1 MNCLEIQEH
10 LLDYIDNE
18 LSGSYQQ
25 AVTEHLQSCLA
36 CREEAESYR
45 KTAVLLQLRAVP
57 EPAEAYWDATWEKI
71 RAGFKARVLTLHD
84 NKLASPS
91 RWLWLKR
98 FDWRHAAAVAAV
110 FLLLAIAGLLAWRSQ
125 QPHEL
130 VTSAAPRTIYL
141 PDTPRDE
148 SRRDEDF
155 PEEIGRQMELIST
168 TRVAFGSIDPIS
180 KSAMLVRM
188 EASNR

>member
-10 LLDYIDNE
+10 LLDYVDNE

-36 CREEAESYR
+36 CREEVESYR

-71 RAGFKARVLTLHD
+71 HAGFKARVLPLH
-84 NKLASPS
+84 NNNFVSPS

-98 FDWRHAAAVAAV
+98 FDWRQVAAVAAV
-110 FLLLAIAGLLAWRSQ
+110 FLLLVTVGWWSWRSQ
-125 QPHEL
+125 QPREL
-130 VTSAAPRTIYL
+130 TNLTPSVMQL
-141 PDTPRDE
+141 PEVQRFASGGDD
-148 SRRDEDF
+148 DF
-155 PEEIGRQMELIST
+155 PEDIGRQMELISA

-188 EASNR
+188 EANNR

>member
-18 LSGSYQQ
+18 LAASYQQ

-45 KTAVLLQLRAVP
+45 KTVVMLQLRAVP
-57 EPAEAYWDATWEKI
+57 EPPEAYWDAAWEKI
-71 RAGFKARVLTLHD
+71 RLGFKARVLPLHD
-84 NKLASPS
+84 NRLTSPS

-98 FDWRHAAAVAAV
+98 FTWRQVAAVAAM
-110 FLLLAIAGLLAWRSQ
+110 FLLVATAGWWSWRSQ
-125 QPHEL
+125 QPREL
-130 VTSAAPRTIYL
+130 TNV
-141 PDTPRDE
+141 TPRSTQSPE
-148 SRRDEDF
+148 TQRLASSRDEDF
-155 PEEIGRQMELIST
+155 PEDIGRQMELIT
-168 TRVAFGSIDPIS
+168 ATRVAFGSIDPIS

-188 EASNR
+188 EANNR

>member
-25 AVTEHLQSCLA
+25 AVMEHLQSCLA

-57 EPAEAYWDATWEKI
+57 EPPETYWDATWEKI
-71 RAGFKARVLTLHD
+71 RAGFKARVLTMHD
-84 NKLASPS
+84 KKLAAPS

-98 FDWRHAAAVAAV
+98 FDLRHAAAVAAV
-110 FLLLAIAGLLAWRSQ
+110 FLLSAIAGLLAWHSQ
-125 QPHEL
+125 QPHKL
-130 VTSAAPRTIYL
+130 VTSAAPNTMQSPQAQRF
-141 PDTPRDE
+141 E
-148 SRRDEDF
+148 NRRDEDF
-155 PEEIGRQMELIST
+155 PDDIGRQMELIST

-188 EASNR
+188 EANNR